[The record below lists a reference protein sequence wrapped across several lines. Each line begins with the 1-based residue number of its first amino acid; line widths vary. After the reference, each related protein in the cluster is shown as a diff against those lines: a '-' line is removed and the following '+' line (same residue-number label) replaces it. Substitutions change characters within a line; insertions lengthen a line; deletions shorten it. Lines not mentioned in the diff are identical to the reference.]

1 MTPRPRWEWPGQRSH
16 RHLRHAVTPCRLGTV
31 LQVSLTRW
39 HCGFLFPAKRA
50 ARQGGARKKGPLT
63 WRCQPQRGL
72 CVQGV
77 QAASAT
83 PRTPPPGHLL
93 ALTPSVGCSWRLT
106 SSKRKA
112 AEGTDVIPRPGSTE
126 AASVQGAPPLL
137 AGPRGGRRPR
147 ARFPQTG
154 PRGEGQARPQR
165 KRASQRGKKRQ
176 PSQHKTWGPRTA
188 GPRGKGRPVQA
199 EAEAWVGFRLR
210 KAKCASRRLG
220 SHVQNKTGL
229 TASRVGGD
237 KRDGSRRDGWRHP
250 EWSR

>member
-1 MTPRPRWEWPGQRSH
+1 MTLTIALTMEKAQLGLRPRAVAWLSPVTWLRPALRCPGRVSSAPPGRCGRDPSTSLGVAGPAFTQAPKTR
-16 RHLRHAVTPCRLGTV
+16 RHP
-31 LQVSLTRW
+31 LQAGDRW

-63 WRCQPQRGL
+63 WRRQPQRGL

-83 PRTPPPGHLL
+83 PRTPPPSHLL

-137 AGPRGGRRPR
+137 AGP
-147 ARFPQTG
+147 
-154 PRGEGQARPQR
+154 
-165 KRASQRGKKRQ
+165 
-176 PSQHKTWGPRTA
+176 
-188 GPRGKGRPVQA
+188 
-199 EAEAWVGFRLR
+199 
-210 KAKCASRRLG
+210 
-220 SHVQNKTGL
+220 
-229 TASRVGGD
+229 
-237 KRDGSRRDGWRHP
+237 
-250 EWSR
+250 